1 MLAGLGGVHYAMLI
15 VAADEGIAAQTK
27 EHLAILR
34 QLQFT
39 EIMVV
44 ITKADRATDEQIQ
57 ALKTQIQTD
66 YPFLAESHYFITSAQ
81 TGLGIDALR
90 DYLANLPELA
100 EIDKPFRYAIDRVFS
115 VKGAGTVV
123 TGTAF
128 AGTVAIDDELF
139 LSTGQKVRVKIS
151 MLKIHRVKK
160 V

>member
-1 MLAGLGGVHYAMLI
+1 M
-15 VAADEGIAAQTK
+15 
-27 EHLAILR
+27 
-34 QLQFT
+34 
-39 EIMVV
+39 
-44 ITKADRATDEQIQ
+44 

-139 LSTGQKVRVKIS
+139 LSTGQKVRVKKYPCS
-151 MLKIHRVKK
+151 KK
-160 V
+160 HTK